1 LSEQSIRQ
9 FETVWLKTFG
19 LSISRQGLSYL
30 AHQICL
36 LEDRCEGR
44 LACPVET
51 ALLRLLA
58 LRSLKTKHVRVLEI
72 GTLFGVGAGVLHRLA
87 DPERQTVN
95 LTLLDPLDG
104 YYETG
109 TLDPTT
115 GWPVTRRTLERNL
128 ATMGVPQDDWRLI
141 GHLSTDAAALE
152 AASDREYDLL
162 IIDGDHS
169 VDGVARDFELYS
181 PLVKSGGLIIF
192 DDYGAPEWPGIQPY
206 VDEHLRSEKGW
217 SWVGADWRTGIMRR
231 KTTAKPR
238 SLNGA
243 SDGAPN
249 GAGRPKRRSAP
260 ASPTAPGKSPRASS
274 RRKS

>member
-1 LSEQSIRQ
+1 
-9 FETVWLKTFG
+9 
-19 LSISRQGLSYL
+19 
-30 AHQICL
+30 
-36 LEDRCEGR
+36 
-44 LACPVET
+44 
-51 ALLRLLA
+51 
-58 LRSLKTKHVRVLEI
+58 
-72 GTLFGVGAGVLHRLA
+72 LFGVGAGVLHRLA